1 MKKVLFLK
9 PVCCGTL
16 FLLTLLLW
24 PALGLSAK
32 TDGCN
37 SDLFQHRGVVMLLI
51 DPETGAIV
59 DANPTAANYYGYS
72 RSQLLQMTIQQIN
85 TLSRDQVEQEFRR
98 AAQEQRHYFLFN
110 HQLADGSTRTV
121 EVYSSPVTVEGR
133 SLLYSIIH
141 DVGQEQSFQQAV
153 AASETQLRFAEQV
166 AGLGHWTL
174 DLKTNTYEFSEGA
187 MALLGLE
194 AQTWPAAAIRE
205 MVDAEFWRQMV
216 KLKQELLDGTRDY
229 RLDLRFQRPDGAMID
244 LHTEG
249 VYDTDSHSIFGILH
263 DTTNYHEAMRS
274 LSSRTN
280 LFFLGAGIA
289 LIVLLGIIALLIVSA
304 NYRKKAEAKLRDSEQ
319 RFDQLARQ
327 NRSVTWEVDHTG
339 RYTYISAVAQDVLGY
354 NPQEIINRMH
364 FYDLHPEEGRKQFK
378 ADCFAVFQ
386 QKGTFKDVEN
396 PIVTRSG
403 KIIWVATTGIPILD
417 NKGELIGYRGSDTDI
432 SDRKQAQL
440 ALELKNREMEDFV
453 YAVSHDLKSPL
464 ITLRAFLDML
474 EQDVNEGSTTD
485 IEENFFHIRSAAD
498 KMTQLLGAL
507 YNLSQAGHFSAQ
519 RVVLPVNDLVAN
531 CLTTLAGSIEQR
543 QASIKVAD
551 FPQTLWGDP
560 VKIEQ
565 IWQNL
570 IENALKYLGTQPQ
583 PYIEVGY
590 EDTNE
595 GPVFFVCDNGM
606 GIEPEQMK
614 RIFGIFSQLDARSE
628 GIGLGLALVKKIV
641 ESYQG
646 TIWVESGGPGQGS
659 CFRFTMPGAA
669 SCDPSAIGKG
679 QLLFAA

>member
-1 MKKVLFLK
+1 MKKVFFLK
-9 PVCCGTL
+9 SANCWAL

-24 PALGLSAK
+24 TTLGQSAQI
-32 TDGCN
+32 DAFN
-37 SDLFQHRGVVMLLI
+37 SDLFQHRGIVMLLI
-51 DPETGAIV
+51 DPESGAIV
-59 DANPTAANYYGYS
+59 DANPTAATYYGYS
-72 RSQLLQMTIQQIN
+72 RSQLQQMNIQQIN

-98 AAQEQRHYFLFN
+98 AAREQRNYFLFN

-141 DVGQEQSFQQAV
+141 DVEQKQSLQQTVAV
-153 AASETQLRFAEQV
+153 SETRLRFAEQV
-166 AGLGHWTL
+166 AGVGHWTL

-187 MALLGLE
+187 MLLLGLE
-194 AQTWPAAAIRE
+194 AQIWPAAAIRE
-205 MVDAEFWRQMV
+205 MVDAEFWQQMV
-216 KLKQELLDGTRDY
+216 KLKQELLDGTQNY
-229 RLDLRFQRPDGAMID
+229 RLDLRFQRPDGTLID
-244 LHTEG
+244 LRTEG
-249 VYDTDSHSIFGILH
+249 VYDADSHSIFGILH

-304 NYRKKAEAKLRDSEQ
+304 NYRKKVEAKLRDSEQ

-327 NRSVTWEVDHTG
+327 NRSVTWEVDRTG
-339 RYTYISAVAQDVLGY
+339 RYTYVSAVASEVLGY

-364 FYDLHPEEGRKQFK
+364 FYDLYPEEGREQFK

-386 QKGTFKDVEN
+386 QKGTFQDVEN

-403 KIIWVATTGIPILD
+403 KIIWVATTGIPILN
-417 NKGELIGYRGSDTDI
+417 NKGDLIGYRGSDTDI
-432 SDRKQAQL
+432 SDRKQAQR
-440 ALELKNREMEDFV
+440 ALELKNREMEQFV

-464 ITLRAFLDML
+464 ITVHAFLHML
-474 EQDVNEGSTTD
+474 EQDVKNGSTTG

-507 YNLSQAGHFSAQ
+507 YSLSQAGHFSRQPIA
-519 RVVLPVNDLVAN
+519 LPVNDLVAN
-531 CLTTLAGSIEQR
+531 CMTILSGTIKQR
-543 QASIKVAD
+543 QATTKVAD
-551 FPQTLWGDP
+551 FPQILWGDP

-583 PYIEVGY
+583 PYVEVGY

-606 GIEPEQMK
+606 GIDPGQME

-628 GIGLGLALVKKIV
+628 GIGLGLALVKKVV

-659 CFRFTMPGAA
+659 CFRFTLPGAA